1 MDDSLIDKAAQT
13 QRFHSNGK
21 LMISGEYLVLSGALA
36 LALPVRYGQS
46 LAVTKEH
53 APEAMITWTAMEKG
67 ALWFTTR
74 LYPGKGLQQPLTA
87 DDDSPLTRNL
97 ISILG
102 IARDMNPAFLTGR
115 YHWKVITKLDFD
127 RNWGLGS
134 SSTLISNIAWWANA
148 DPYTLLFHTLGGSGY
163 DIACARSKTPLL
175 YHYRG
180 KDQHPVVTPAHFNPP
195 FAGQLYFVYTGRK
208 QSSAKSLAGFDPS
221 GADRDMTTAIND
233 ISLKVTQT
241 SSLNDFQK
249 LLTEHE
255 AIIGRAIGKDPVGQ
269 ASFADFH
276 GVVKSLG
283 AWGGDFLLVASDMTP
298 AQVTAYFKDRGH
310 RIIIP
315 FSEMILPHDS

>member
-1 MDDSLIDKAAQT
+1 MDDSLIDTAAQT
-13 QRFHSNGK
+13 RRFHSNGK

-46 LAVTKEH
+46 LTVTTEQ
-53 APEAMITWTAMEKG
+53 APEAMITWTAMEQE

-74 LYPGKGLQQPLTA
+74 LYPGKRPQDPLSS
-87 DDDSPLTRNL
+87 DDDSPLTQTL

-102 IARDMNPAFLTGR
+102 KAREMNPAFLSGLH
-115 YHWKVITKLDFD
+115 HWKVITKLDFD
-127 RNWGLGS
+127 RDWGLGS
-134 SSTLISNIAWWANA
+134 SSTLISNLAWWANV

-180 KDQHPVVTPAHFNPP
+180 KDQHPVVSPAHFNPP
-195 FAGQLYFVYTGRK
+195 FAAQLYFVYTGRK

-221 GADRDMTTAIND
+221 SADRGMTTAIND
-233 ISLKVTQT
+233 ISLRLTQT
-241 SSLNDFQK
+241 SSLEEFQE

-255 AIIGRAIGKDPVGQ
+255 RIIGRVIDKEPVQQ
-269 ASFADFH
+269 AFFPGFQ

-283 AWGGDFLLVASDMTP
+283 AWGGDFLMVASDMTP
-298 AQVTAYFKDRGH
+298 AQVTAYFKGRGH
-310 RIIIP
+310 DVMIP
-315 FSEMILPHDS
+315 FTEMILPHES